1 MPSLEP
7 KHIVRLLVGAIVAMT
22 LSIVPAPHN
31 ASNTVPHYGT
41 HYSVYDYP
49 YVTPTPPR

>member
-1 MPSLEP
+1 MPSLER
-7 KHIVRLLVGAIVAMT
+7 KHVVRLIVGAMVAMT
-22 LSIVPAPHN
+22 LSIMPALHN
-31 ASNTVPHYGT
+31 VSNTVPQHGT